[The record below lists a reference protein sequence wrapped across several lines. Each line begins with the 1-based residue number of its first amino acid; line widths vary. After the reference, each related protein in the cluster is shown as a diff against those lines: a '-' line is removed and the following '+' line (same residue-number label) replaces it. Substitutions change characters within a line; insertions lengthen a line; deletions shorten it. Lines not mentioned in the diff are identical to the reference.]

1 MFALLN
7 IFISFY
13 VHLHNWFV
21 YFVELLRVCSVRACM
36 LVFLCGC
43 PCVYVFGLFTGICLC
58 CVCARACVCVQ
69 FISIMI
75 FSYSFSS
82 SYSVSFTNFSVV
94 NAVIEYISEDY
105 SYIEMDFCSGY
116 LNTENYKGQSGN
128 CICSSATILLHQ
140 TFVFIH

>member
-1 MFALLN
+1 MHACLCFCVDA
-7 IFISFY
+7 
-13 VHLHNWFV
+13 HV
-21 YFVELLRVCSVRACM
+21 YMCLD
-36 LVFLCGC
+36 FLQAY
-43 PCVYVFGLFTGICLC
+43 VYVV
-58 CVCARACVCVQ
+58 CVHVRVCVQ